1 MVARIGGN
9 VGKVVL
15 LVTLPVLF
23 RVIVLVGYLAV
34 RSKNAPE
41 AEKRVVNA
49 ARPANAHI
57 EFKVLGVEN
66 PPGTQDILLHFQR
79 DKWFFP

>member
-1 MVARIGGN
+1 MVARIDGN

-15 LVTLPVLF
+15 PVTLPVLF

-34 RSKNAPE
+34 RSKNAPD
-41 AEKRVVNA
+41 AEKTVVNA

-57 EFKVLGVEN
+57 EFKVLGVKN
-66 PPGTQDILLHFQR
+66 PPGTRDILLHFKRQ
-79 DKWFFP
+79 K